1 MHPAQ
6 AITGD
11 HCLQFGV
18 SAPSSVPAEATLTHQ
33 CDDPEDKGAGD
44 ILLPGPCSFP
54 DQHWV
59 LDSSGHV
66 GLRPCLCTQ

>member
-6 AITGD
+6 AVTGD

-33 CDDPEDKGAGD
+33 CDDPEDEGAGD

-54 DQHWV
+54 D
-59 LDSSGHV
+59 
-66 GLRPCLCTQ
+66 